1 MSARHIQPHRYF
13 NAYLFI
19 AIWILGIVLRFY
31 DLAHLPPGLWYDEAL
46 NGLNALSLIEEQP
59 LRLAFIYEGLPQ
71 EPFFMYLIAGFF
83 LLFGASGLVIRIA
96 SAVIGS
102 LTIPLLYY
110 VVRESAGR
118 RVALLSALC
127 LALLRWHVHFSRV
140 GFRTILVPLVT
151 LACFLFFL
159 RGLRTK
165 KWSAFVLA
173 GVFLGLGFYTYLSFY
188 FVPLILLLTLGSAY
202 WAKSHSLRRTW
213 KQIVLMFAVGA
224 VVFLPLGITYVG
236 QPEFFLGRVDM
247 VSLFDE
253 GLWPGIKQIM
263 RNGWDVLLM
272 FSFKGD
278 HVPKHNIPYVPVLDA
293 LTSLFFLLGIVM
305 LIRGL
310 KRSVF
315 HSLVFWWF
323 LVMMLPSVLSFGAPN
338 LLRVLGLSP
347 ALAII
352 LALGY
357 EKGYEL
363 ARSGWRSRG
372 LATVVMLFCLGMFGT
387 VEVTRYFVVWRNDI
401 RTWYDFNS
409 RWAELARSV
418 AQVPKEQYLIYVPG
432 DIFYHTTFKFIV
444 RGRQD
449 VFPMRLPDAFTR
461 DDKQARDHL
470 VVTTLYGE
478 VYPEVRRLFPRAAI
492 VESFSDPPAAA
503 SRPWAYVF
511 RIPSDDLLSSVRAES
526 LLRGLRIDVNR

>member
-13 NAYLFI
+13 NVYLFI
-19 AIWILGIVLRFY
+19 AICILGIVLRFY
-31 DLAHLPPGLWYDEAL
+31 DLAQLPPGLWYDEAL
-46 NGLNALSLIEEQP
+46 NGLNALGLIEEQP

-224 VVFLPLGITYVG
+224 VVFLPLGITYFG
-236 QPEFFLGRVDM
+236 QPEFFLGRVGM

-293 LTSLFFLLGIVM
+293 LTSVFFLLGIVS
-305 LIRGL
+305 LLRGL

-323 LVMMLPSVLSFGAPN
+323 MVMMLPSVLASTPT
-338 LLRVLGLSP
+338 R
-347 ALAII
+347 
-352 LALGY
+352 
-357 EKGYEL
+357 
-363 ARSGWRSRG
+363 
-372 LATVVMLFCLGMFGT
+372 AT
-387 VEVTRYFVVWRNDI
+387 
-401 RTWYDFNS
+401 
-409 RWAELARSV
+409 
-418 AQVPKEQYLIYVPG
+418 
-432 DIFYHTTFKFIV
+432 
-444 RGRQD
+444 
-449 VFPMRLPDAFTR
+449 
-461 DDKQARDHL
+461 
-470 VVTTLYGE
+470 
-478 VYPEVRRLFPRAAI
+478 
-492 VESFSDPPAAA
+492 
-503 SRPWAYVF
+503 
-511 RIPSDDLLSSVRAES
+511 
-526 LLRGLRIDVNR
+526 

>member
-1 MSARHIQPHRYF
+1 MSARHIQPHRTF
-13 NAYLFI
+13 DAYLFA

-31 DLAHLPPGLWYDEAL
+31 DLAQLPPGLWYDEAL
-46 NGLNALSLIEEQP
+46 NGLNALNLIEEQP

-71 EPFFMYLIAGFF
+71 EPLFMYLIAGGF
-83 LLFGASGLVIRIA
+83 LLFGASGLVIRIT

-110 VVRESAGR
+110 VVRENAGR

-127 LALLRWHVHFSRV
+127 LALMRWHVHFSRV

-159 RGLRTK
+159 RGMRTK

-173 GVFLGLGFYTYLSFY
+173 GLFLGLGFYTYLSFY

-202 WAKSHSLRRTW
+202 WAKSHSPGQTW
-213 KQIVLMFAVGA
+213 KQIVLMFAVAA
-224 VVFLPLGITYVG
+224 VVFLPLGITYVAE
-236 QPEFFLGRVDM
+236 PDFFLGRVGM
-247 VSLFDE
+247 VSLFDQ
-253 GLWPGIKQIM
+253 GFWSGVKQIM
-263 RNGWDVLLM
+263 RNAGDVLLM

-315 HSLVFWWF
+315 NSLVFWWF
-323 LVMMLPSVLSFGAPN
+323 LILMLPSVLSFGAPN
-338 LLRVLGLSP
+338 LLRALGLSP

-357 EKGYEL
+357 DKGYGL
-363 ARSGWRSRG
+363 VRSWWRSHR
-372 LATVVMLFCLGMFGT
+372 LAAGVMLLCLGVFAS

-409 RWAELARSV
+409 GWAELARSV
-418 AQVPKEQYLIYVPG
+418 ARIPEKQYLIYVPG

-444 RGRQD
+444 RERPD

-461 DDKQARDHL
+461 DEDQARDHL

-478 VYPEVRRLFPRAAI
+478 VYSVVRPLFPRASI
-492 VESFSDPPAAA
+492 MQRFDDPKG
-503 SRPWAYVF
+503 RPWAYVF
-511 RIPSDDLLSSVRAES
+511 RIPNDDLLRTTRAES
-526 LLRGLRIDVNR
+526 VLKGLRIDVNR